1 MSQSPE
7 PGREQWPASWASPN
21 APAPTPQS
29 DDRRDDDTRR
39 LDDTQ
44 GLHDTTPAVDVT
56 PPAHQ
61 APTQTGYGQPSGYG
75 QQPATAPQPAYAP
88 AGSPL
93 DRPAPHPGP
102 FGAPSSPWAGQP
114 PYGPPVPQQ
123 ERARSGR
130 RGPGWGG
137 VVAVGAAAAV
147 LSSLFTLGI
156 TESRDNTAAT
166 SSSSFGSGGTG
177 SGGSSTGASSPLVTN
192 GAPGPDWVA
201 VARTV
206 EPSVV
211 SVRVTAGQSGDEGS
225 GIVYDGK
232 GHVLTNH
239 HVVAAAEGGNGQV
252 QVILSDG
259 RSYPA
264 TIVGSDASTDLA
276 VLAVKNAP
284 SDLKAAAFGDTSQVK
299 VGDPVMAIG
308 NPLGLSD
315 TVTTGIVSALNRPV
329 TTQQQSQNQ
338 NQDPFGLGQ
347 QPQGETVVTNAIQ
360 TDAAVNPGNSGGALV
375 DATGRVIGVTSSIA
389 SLGAGS
395 GGQAG
400 NIGLGFA
407 IPANEARN
415 VADQLLSSGT
425 VKHAYLGV
433 TLKDGSVKVDDAS
446 RQAAII
452 GAVTSGQAAANGG
465 AKEGDAVIALNGA
478 SLDGADSLVARIRA
492 LQPGTKVTMT
502 VVRDGKKIDL
512 QVTLG
517 TKPASNNG

>member
-1 MSQSPE
+1 
-7 PGREQWPASWASPN
+7 
-21 APAPTPQS
+21 
-29 DDRRDDDTRR
+29 
-39 LDDTQ
+39 
-44 GLHDTTPAVDVT
+44 
-56 PPAHQ
+56 
-61 APTQTGYGQPSGYG
+61 
-75 QQPATAPQPAYAP
+75 
-88 AGSPL
+88 
-93 DRPAPHPGP
+93 
-102 FGAPSSPWAGQP
+102 
-114 PYGPPVPQQ
+114 
-123 ERARSGR
+123 
-130 RGPGWGG
+130 
-137 VVAVGAAAAV
+137 
-147 LSSLFTLGI
+147 
-156 TESRDNTAAT
+156 
-166 SSSSFGSGGTG
+166 
-177 SGGSSTGASSPLVTN
+177 
-192 GAPGPDWVA
+192 VA
-201 VARTV
+201 VARAV

-211 SVRVTAGQSGDEGS
+211 AVRVTAGNSGDEGS

-284 SDLKAAAFGDTSQVK
+284 SDLKAAAFGDTSQIK

-347 QPQGETVVTNAIQ
+347 QAQGETVVTNAIQ

-389 SLGAGS
+389 SLGAS
-395 GGQAG
+395 AGGQAG

-407 IPANEARN
+407 IPVNEARS
-415 VADQLLSSGT
+415 VADQLLSAGT

-433 TLKDGSVKVDDAS
+433 SLKDGSVKVDDAT

-452 GAVTSGQAAANGG
+452 NAITSGQAAANGG
-465 AKEGDAVIALNGA
+465 VKEGDAVIALNGS

>member
-1 MSQSPE
+1 
-7 PGREQWPASWASPN
+7 
-21 APAPTPQS
+21 
-29 DDRRDDDTRR
+29 
-39 LDDTQ
+39 
-44 GLHDTTPAVDVT
+44 
-56 PPAHQ
+56 
-61 APTQTGYGQPSGYG
+61 
-75 QQPATAPQPAYAP
+75 
-88 AGSPL
+88 
-93 DRPAPHPGP
+93 
-102 FGAPSSPWAGQP
+102 
-114 PYGPPVPQQ
+114 
-123 ERARSGR
+123 
-130 RGPGWGG
+130 
-137 VVAVGAAAAV
+137 
-147 LSSLFTLGI
+147 
-156 TESRDNTAAT
+156 
-166 SSSSFGSGGTG
+166 
-177 SGGSSTGASSPLVTN
+177 
-192 GAPGPDWVA
+192 VA

-211 SVRVTAGQSGDEGS
+211 SVRVTAGNSGDEGS

-276 VLAVKNAP
+276 VLSVKNAP
-284 SDLKAAAFGDTSQVK
+284 SDLKAAAFGDTSQIK

-329 TTQQQSQNQ
+329 TTQQETQ

-347 QPQGETVVTNAIQ
+347 QAQGETVVTNAIQ

-389 SLGAGS
+389 SLGAS
-395 GGQAG
+395 AGGQAG

-407 IPANEARN
+407 IPVNEARS

-433 TLKDGSVKVDDAS
+433 SLKDGSVKVDDAT

-452 GAVTSGQAAANGG
+452 NAVTSGQAAANGG
-465 AKEGDAVIALNGA
+465 VKEGDAVIALNGA